1 MAINKL
7 TDRYIQNLK
16 PSEKKTKHSDG
27 AGMSLVVL
35 PSGTKVWQLKYRSPS
50 DDKEK
55 VESFGQWP
63 IVTLAMARVM
73 REESKRLLVQGI
85 DPMLKREADKA
96 TRREEKRKEGET
108 LEAIAREWFEKFSKN
123 WKATHS
129 NKIIKRLE
137 NDLFPRLGGMLI
149 VDIKP
154 ADLLKALRAVEARGT
169 LDTAHRLHQNA
180 GQVWRYAVSTGRVDR
195 DITSDLR
202 GALPPAKG
210 DHFAAI
216 TDPAE
221 FGQLLKSIDSY
232 HGSKTVKFALQLA
245 PLFFVRPTE
254 LRLAT
259 WGEFDL
265 ENRLWTIPEVRMK
278 AGRKHV
284 VPISRQ
290 ALEILKTLKSETRG
304 ELLFPSRAS
313 GRAISD
319 GAART
324 ALQRLGW
331 DVTIH
336 GFRATAS
343 TLLEN
348 ALGFDTRLIEIQL
361 AHVDRDAVRASYKRE
376 THLLKLDERKVMM
389 QRWADHLDALKNT

>member
-27 AGMSLVVL
+27 AGLSLVVL
-35 PSGTKVWQLKYRSPS
+35 PSGTKVWQLKYAGP
-50 DDKEK
+50 DDGKEK
-55 VESFGQWP
+55 VQSYGQWP
-63 IVTLAMARVM
+63 IVTLAMARGM

-85 DPMLKREADKA
+85 DPMTQREADKA
-96 TRREEKRKEGET
+96 ARRAEKTKAGET
-108 LEAIAREWFEKFSKN
+108 LEVIAREWFEKFSKN

-137 NDLFPRLGGMLI
+137 NDLFPLLGGTLI

-180 GQVWRYAVSTGRVDR
+180 GQVWRYAVSTGRAER
-195 DITSDLR
+195 DITADLR

-210 DHFAAI
+210 GQFAAV
-216 TDPAE
+216 TDPVE

-284 VPISRQ
+284 VPLSRQ
-290 ALEILKTLKSETRG
+290 ALEILKTLKSENRG
-304 ELLFPSRAS
+304 ELLFPSRS
-313 GRAISD
+313 QTRPISD
-319 GAART
+319 GAARV

-348 ALGFDTRLIEIQL
+348 SLGFDTRLIEIQL

-376 THLLKLDERKVMM
+376 THLLKLDERKMMM
-389 QRWADHLDALKNT
+389 QQWANHLDALKNA

>member
-7 TDRYIQNLK
+7 TDRTIQNLK
-16 PSEKKTKHSDG
+16 PSEKKTKHTDG
-27 AGMSLVVL
+27 GGMSLVVL
-35 PSGTKVWQLKYRSPS
+35 PSGSKVWQLKYRSPL

-63 IVTLAMARVM
+63 IVTLAMARAR
-73 REESKRLLVQGI
+73 REESKRLIVQGI
-85 DPMLKREADKA
+85 DPMAQKEADKVA
-96 TRREEKRKEGET
+96 RRAEKVKEGET
-108 LEAIAREWFEKFSKN
+108 LEAIAREWFDKFSKG

-137 NDLFPRLGGMLI
+137 NDLFPRLGGTLI

-180 GQVWRYAVSTGRVDR
+180 GQVWRYAVSTGRVER
-195 DITSDLR
+195 DITGDLR

-210 DHFAAI
+210 SHFAAI
-216 TDPAE
+216 TDPVE
-221 FGQLLKSIDSY
+221 FGQLLRSIDSY
-232 HGSKTVKFALQLA
+232 HGSRVVKFALQLA

-259 WGEFDL
+259 WDEFDL
-265 ENRLWTIPEVRMK
+265 ANGLWTIPGRRMK
-278 AGRKHV
+278 AGRAHV
-284 VPISRQ
+284 VPLSRQ
-290 ALEILKTLKSETRG
+290 ALEALKTLKTETEG
-304 ELLFPSRAS
+304 DLLFPSRS
-313 GRAISD
+313 KTRPISD
-319 GAART
+319 GAARV

-348 ALGFDTRLIEIQL
+348 SLRFDTRLIEIQL

-376 THLLKLDERKVMM
+376 THLLKLDERKMMM
-389 QRWADHLDALKNT
+389 QQWADHLDALKNA